1 MNEATTSIRLIETGD
16 AEALADHLI
25 RDNAAFARWDPEH
38 PLDYYTAAGQRSRIA
53 AVRARHAHGEVWPAV
68 VLAGDVVIG
77 RVTAQN
83 VLLRAWRKA
92 ELGYWIAT
100 PYQGQGHATRAV
112 SLMVQLMTTEL
123 RLHRAEAYTQMDN
136 LGSQHVLRRNGF
148 VPYGVARSH
157 IFTVGHWRDEVLWER
172 LLNENKN
179 PYEDEF

>member
-16 AEALADHLI
+16 AEALAAHLI
-25 RDNAAFARWDPEH
+25 RDNEAFARWDPEH

-68 VLAGDVVIG
+68 VLAGNVVIG
-77 RVTAQN
+77 RVAAQN
-83 VLLRAWRKA
+83 LLLGAWRKA
-92 ELGYWIAT
+92 DLGYWIGT

-123 RLHRAEAYTQMDN
+123 NLHRAEAYTQMDN

-157 IFTVGHWRDEVLWER
+157 IFTAGHWRDEVLWER
-172 LLNENKN
+172 LLDENK
-179 PYEDEF
+179 DS

>member
-1 MNEATTSIRLIETGD
+1 MSDPTTSIRLIESGD
-16 AEALADHLI
+16 AGALADHLA
-25 RDNAAFARWDPEH
+25 RDAQALARWDPGH
-38 PLDYYTAAGQRSRIA
+38 PADYDTTAGQRSRIA

-68 VLAGDVVIG
+68 VLAGAVVIG

-83 VLLRAWRKA
+83 LLLHAWRKA
-92 ELGYWIAT
+92 ELGYWIASL
-100 PYQGQGHATRAV
+100 YQGQGHATRAV

-157 IFTVGHWRDEVLWER
+157 IFAAGQWRDEVLWER
-172 LLNENKN
+172 LLI
-179 PYEDEF
+179 